1 MSIEELRK
9 KRIELSRSTDHTLSN
24 ITAIAEESKRV
35 AEVANQSKR
44 LLRELTL
51 EFEHQTGLNGVDLSF
66 LFFATALQCARQY
79 LLTPFQERL
88 NDKEAAKKVKNQ
100 QPKES
105 SNRMHQWYWPSLE
118 EIQTSP
124 VPYDAIYGA
133 KEFDLGFNGN
143 NHRYKTLGHDPLL
156 GWVFGLPNIVT
167 STLTTWDFQ
176 SYHVKTGLTA
186 NLHRRDKISNSADT
200 LKVFT
205 YTKERLLETG
215 SEGKEAMRIALFKHA
230 IHLQSDQYSKAG
242 LPIPAIS
249 TLSPQLSQKMAEY
262 GLDMGNV
269 ATVGKQASLSILIN
283 SLIATIHAL
292 YYDPSKYSSWSLY
305 EVKTRKILSY
315 SNLIASSS
323 NLLYV
328 GVSRDVK
335 KLDIGGLLVTLYRL
349 VSDIEFIQKIK
360 EEFVFGGFNDLIR
373 GKEYNF

>member
-1 MSIEELRK
+1 MTIEELRK
-9 KRIELSRSTDHTLSN
+9 KRMDLSRNTDLTLSN
-24 ITAIAEESKRV
+24 ITTIAEESKRV
-35 AEVANQSKR
+35 AGVANQSQK
-44 LLRELTL
+44 LLRKLSL

-88 NDKEAAKKVKNQ
+88 NDKEAAKKVKKQ
-100 QPKES
+100 QPKET
-105 SNRMHQWYWPSLE
+105 SNRIHQWYWPSLE

-133 KEFDLGFNGN
+133 KEFDLGFNGH

-156 GWVFGLPNIVT
+156 GWVFGLANIVT
-167 STLTTWDFQ
+167 STMTTWDFQ
-176 SYHVKTGLTA
+176 SFHIKTGLTA
-186 NLHRRDKISNSADT
+186 NLHRRDKISNRADT
-200 LKVFT
+200 AKVFT
-205 YTKERLLETG
+205 YTKERLLDDGT
-215 SEGKEAMRIALFKHA
+215 EGKNAMGVALFKHA

-242 LPIPAIS
+242 LPIPALS
-249 TLSPQLSQKMAEY
+249 TLSPQLSQKAAEY
-262 GLDMGNV
+262 GVDMGNV

-328 GVSRDVK
+328 GVSKDVK

-349 VSDIEFIQKIK
+349 VSDIEYIQKIK

-373 GKEYNF
+373 GKGYDF